1 MVRLPK
7 LYQRFLVYLSIFGLI
22 VFLYYDHNQASR
34 IQNYRT
40 SESFKNVPD
49 ADTEEWLRYNGLEG
63 ISPGDSLLINIG
75 SEQCFHIGRFYERCF
90 SFYEL
95 RPQLNNEHLLVE
107 RRKIHK
113 DLRGSFGRKWFG
125 RSEYLYYDIL
135 GLRSLDSLGSDLEK
149 LNVEAIT
156 GISSRSKVKSVPF
169 KNFFVTFEPI
179 TIELLQKRSIISEI
193 NVLFGTDCVDPR
205 ETWNLQK
212 DVSFT
217 HYASSEPA
225 YLTYRF
231 VGFYPAN
238 FKAQRLQETDEG
250 RFKIVQL
257 ADLHL
262 GVGESECVD
271 EFPKHETCKADP
283 KTEAFVQQVLDIEAP
298 QLVVFTGDQ
307 IMGDRSIQDSET
319 ALLKAVAPVISRG
332 IPWAMVWGN
341 HDDEGSLTRWQLSEL
356 ASTLPYSLFQF
367 GIYDTKDNTFGV
379 GNYVHQVF
387 SKNDTEMP
395 VSTLYF
401 LDSHKYSTV
410 GKIYP
415 GYDWIKESQWE
426 YMKKYYDET
435 LEFKTELSMAF
446 FHIPLPEYLNTE
458 SNTHP
463 GEKNALV
470 GTYKEGVTAPKYNSE
485 GMATLEKLGVDVVS
499 CGHDHCNDYCLQDDS
514 TSSLIWLCYGGGGG
528 EGGYA
533 GYGGTERRIRIYE
546 INISENNI
554 YTWKRLNGSPKEF
567 FDYQSM
573 LNSNSPKIV

>member
-463 GEKNALV
+463 GEKNA
-470 GTYKEGVTAPKYNSE
+470 P
-485 GMATLEKLGVDVVS
+485 
-499 CGHDHCNDYCLQDDS
+499 
-514 TSSLIWLCYGGGGG
+514 GG
-528 EGGYA
+528 
-533 GYGGTERRIRIYE
+533 
-546 INISENNI
+546 N
-554 YTWKRLNGSPKEF
+554 L
-567 FDYQSM
+567 
-573 LNSNSPKIV
+573 